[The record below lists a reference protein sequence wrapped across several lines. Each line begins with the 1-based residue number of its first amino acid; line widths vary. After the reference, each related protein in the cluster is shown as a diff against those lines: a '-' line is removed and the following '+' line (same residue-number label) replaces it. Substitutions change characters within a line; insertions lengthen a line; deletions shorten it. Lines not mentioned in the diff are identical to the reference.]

1 LKLSFLKKVLLGGI
15 LTASLVA
22 GMFIAVLPTV
32 ADPIE
37 TMSLQVSP
45 ASVANGASSITVT
58 LVANS
63 TQQVF
68 GWGANVDFNQNEL
81 TVTSI
86 TYGTYLTD
94 NGGDGSLSP
103 APHSS
108 VSASNTAGVISN
120 LGQTLLSAD
129 TGATGQGTLATI
141 VFSAKTPGGNNRIS
155 HITLDPTEIGA
166 QYLSTLNTVVN
177 GTAEG
182 IATTLVNGQV
192 LIGSLPDMVVSA
204 ISTTPSNG
212 SLPTYHLDFTIQ
224 DTVAATTASSS
235 ATYAINGV
243 VAGTVTV
250 GPLAVGG
257 TQSFDE
263 TLTTT
268 GTDNITVT
276 ADSAGTYGESN
287 NTNSISY
294 TILPDLVVSAISTS
308 PTSSSS
314 SPSTTPTYTISYTI
328 TNNGPAAAVA
338 SNTAIVI
345 NGGTPINIACGALAS
360 GASLNFT
367 SAAQTVTGTHDS
379 IVVTADSG
387 HGIQEWNENNNSAID
402 DYYYTSPNVISGNQ
416 DITGTLNTVFSFT
429 APAAVNQWTYTG
441 NTGSA
446 SAAFFPG
453 QNNINAVPNT
463 MVVNSNQSWAVT
475 ASGENGGY
483 LSKWN
488 SGYASPIVSLGHQ
501 LFVASSSN
509 QGSVVYSL
517 YFNNSAQTLATGNT
531 TGLNSSSGY
540 SRTIPVNYIQNVT
553 YNDAALASPY
563 IYHMT
568 ATYTCTTTAY

>member
-1 LKLSFLKKVLLGGI
+1 MKLSFLKKTLLSGVLIAGLLAG
-15 LTASLVA
+15 SL
-22 GMFIAVLPTV
+22 IAALPTS
-32 ADPIE
+32 ASPIE
-37 TMSLQVSP
+37 TMLFTP
-45 ASVANGASSITVT
+45 ASQTVSNGATNIAVPIVVTTDQATRGWGSDVHFDATKLQETGYSYGSTFFTSSYGTLYNNTPTVDNTNGIIAGLAQGMLGGSGGPTGTATLVTIYFNALPAANNSLTTVT
-58 LVANS
+58 MVNAGLSDLNAHPLNPTTNS
-63 TQQVF
+63 
-68 GWGANVDFNQNEL
+68 G
-81 TVTSI
+81 SI
-86 TYGTYLTD
+86 
-94 NGGDGSLSP
+94 
-103 APHSS
+103 
-108 VSASNTAGVISN
+108 VV
-120 LGQTLLSAD
+120 GQ
-129 TGATGQGTLATI
+129 
-141 VFSAKTPGGNNRIS
+141 
-155 HITLDPTEIGA
+155 
-166 QYLSTLNTVVN
+166 
-177 GTAEG
+177 
-182 IATTLVNGQV
+182 
-192 LIGSLPDMVVSA
+192 LPDLIVSA
-204 ISTTPSNG
+204 ISTTPADG
-212 SLPTYHLDFTIQ
+212 SSSTYNLNFTIK
-224 DTVAATTASSS
+224 DTVVAAAASSAS
-235 ATYAINGV
+235 YTVNGG
-243 VAGTVTV
+243 ASTTVQV
-250 GPLAVGG
+250 GALLVNG
-257 TQSFDE
+257 TQNFSIP
-263 TLTTT
+263 LTISAS
-268 GTDNITVT
+268 GTDSVVVK
-276 ADSAGTYGESN
+276 ADSTNMYGESN

-294 TILPDLVVSAISTS
+294 SILPDLVVSGISTS
-308 PTSSSS
+308 PASSPS

-328 TNNGPAAAVA
+328 TNNGPAASVA

-367 SAAQTVTGTHDS
+367 TGTLTVTGTHDS

-387 HGIQEWNENNNSAID
+387 HGVQEWNENNNSAID

-463 MVVNSNQSWAVT
+463 MVVNSNQSWVVT

-509 QGSVVYSL
+509 QDSVAYSL

-531 TGLNSSSGY
+531 TGLNGSSGY

>member
-1 LKLSFLKKVLLGGI
+1 MKLSFLKKALLSGI
-15 LTASLVA
+15 LISTIVA
-22 GMFIAVLPTV
+22 GTLIVTLPV
-32 ADPIE
+32 SADTE
-37 TMSLQVSP
+37 AMSITPVSQT
-45 ASVANGASSITVT
+45 VANGATNISVSI
-58 LVANS
+58 VANTS
-63 TQQVF
+63 AATRA
-68 GWGANVDFNQNEL
+68 WGADVHFDATKLQETGYTYGSTFY
-81 TVTSI
+81 TS
-86 TYGTYLTD
+86 TYGTPYNNGATVD
-94 NGGDGSLSP
+94 N
-103 APHSS
+103 
-108 VSASNTAGVISN
+108 VNGVISN
-120 LGQTLLSAD
+120 LAQAELGG
-129 TGATGQGTLATI
+129 TGGPSGTGTLVTI
-141 VFSAKTPGGNNRIS
+141 TFNVIGGSNS
-155 HITLDPTEIGA
+155 LTSITLANAGLGSATDPITA
-166 QYLSTLNTVVN
+166 LNPTINN
-177 GTAEG
+177 GT
-182 IATTLVNGQV
+182 ITIGQ
-192 LIGSLPDMVVSA
+192 LPDLVVSA

-212 SLPTYHLDFTIQ
+212 SSSTYNLNFTVK
-224 DTVAATTASSS
+224 DTVVASANSS
-235 ATYAINGV
+235 ATYTVNGG
-243 VAGTVTV
+243 AASTV
-250 GPLAVGG
+250 AVGALALNG
-257 TQSFDE
+257 TQSFNIPM
-263 TLTTT
+263 TVSAS
-268 GTDNITVT
+268 GTDAIVVT
-276 ADSAGTYGESN
+276 ADSTNMYGESN
-287 NTNSISY
+287 NTATISY

-314 SPSTTPTYTISYTI
+314 SPSTTPTYTISYTV
-328 TNNGPAAAVA
+328 TNNGPAAAVV

-367 SAAQTVTGTHDS
+367 SAVQTVTGTHDS
-379 IVVTADSG
+379 IVVTADSANAV
-387 HGIQEWNENNNSAID
+387 QEWNENNNSASA

-463 MVVNSNQSWAVT
+463 MVVNSNQSWVVT

-501 LFVASSSN
+501 LLVVSSSN
-509 QGSVVYSL
+509 QGSVAYSL
-517 YFNNSAQTLATGNT
+517 YFNNSAQTLATSNT
-531 TGLNSSSGY
+531 TGLNGSSGY